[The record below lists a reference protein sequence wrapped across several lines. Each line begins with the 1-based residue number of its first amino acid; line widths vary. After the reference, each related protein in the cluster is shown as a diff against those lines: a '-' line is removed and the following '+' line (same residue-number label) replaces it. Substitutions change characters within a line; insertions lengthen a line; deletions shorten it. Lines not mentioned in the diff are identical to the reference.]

1 MWSEM
6 TIGARRLGGRRRN
19 RRRAEYAAGR
29 ARAFLIHSVAVRHA
43 RDVARVIGAGR
54 AVGEDNR
61 RRARARLVRG
71 DAINRPADAPRQL
84 QILWH
89 DRHALGVD
97 RTQITI
103 FKKMH

>member
-43 RDVARVIGAGR
+43 RDVARVLGAGR

-61 RRARARLVRG
+61 RRARAVNTRRRRKSARG
-71 DAINRPADAPRQL
+71 CAAPTANPL
-84 QILWH
+84 
-89 DRHALGVD
+89 A
-97 RTQITI
+97 
-103 FKKMH
+103 